1 MTEIQLIRRETPNN
15 RLTVQ
20 RKIAAVSILPSVNI
34 HAEFVCSNTIT
45 ISHRREV
52 YGILTITLVVP
63 FD

>member
-15 RLTVQ
+15 QLTVQ
-20 RKIAAVSILPSVNI
+20 RKIVAVSILPSVNI
-34 HAEFVCSNTIT
+34 HAKFVCSNTIT

-52 YGILTITLVVP
+52 HGILTITLVVP